1 MSEGGKHGNGG
12 GPSAENREPLFPAQD
27 PWLPESLGWSLMSSP
42 LFSKDA
48 LQMSLALTWG
58 HGNVR
63 LLSILGSWFHRV
75 CATWVQRGR
84 EGQAF

>member
-1 MSEGGKHGNGG
+1 MREGSTGMEGGL
-12 GPSAENREPLFPAQD
+12 SAENREALFPAQD
-27 PWLPESLGWSLMSSP
+27 SWLPESPGWSLMSSP

-58 HGNVR
+58 HRNVR

-75 CATWVQRGR
+75 CAKWVQRGR